1 MEGVCDAPMRKI
13 LTRHGGYDEC
23 FSEFIRVSDVV
34 LPKKALVRSVPE
46 LEQGC
51 TTDSGAPV
59 RVQLLGDN
67 PNLIAKT
74 AKVAES
80 LGASSIDLNFGCP
93 SRFVHHAGAMLLK
106 EPALMHEIVSR
117 TREILDPKTHLSVKM
132 RLGFADKS
140 EALGIVQEIAV
151 DGVNEIIIHARTRKD
166 LYRQD
171 ALDWSAIASL
181 HEPARRALLVAN
193 GEIHSWEDAQTC
205 ARLSGCDIMMTGRGA
220 LMVPNLGHVIKDNAA
235 PTANPGILAVLLEFM
250 QELMQRGFAEKS
262 VLDRSKQFLGFA
274 RRFNPSLGEFFKL
287 FCQINALEESLK
299 LVGSS
304 ACDLGA
310 GS

>member
-34 LPKKALVRSVPE
+34 LPKKSLVRQVPE

-51 TTDSGAPV
+51 KTESGVPV

-67 PNLIAKT
+67 PELIAKT

-80 LGASSIDLNFGCP
+80 LGAQSIDLNFGCP

-106 EPALMHEIVSR
+106 EPPLMHEIVAR
-117 TREILDPKTHLSVKM
+117 TREILDPKTLLSVKM

-140 EALGIVQEIAV
+140 EASGIVREIAV

-171 ALDWSAIASL
+171 ALDWSAIAIL
-181 HEPARRALLVAN
+181 HEYAGGAALVAN
-193 GEIHSWEDAQTC
+193 GEINSYDDAQTC
-205 ARLSGCDIMMTGRGA
+205 ARVSGCDIMMTGRGA
-220 LMVPNLGHVIKDNAA
+220 LMAPNLGHVIKDHAV
-235 PTANPGILAVLLEFM
+235 PLANPGILAVLLEFM
-250 QELMQRGFAEKS
+250 QELMERDFAEKS

-274 RRFNPSLGEFFKL
+274 RRFNPSLGEFFKI

-299 LVGSS
+299 LVKSS
-304 ACDLGA
+304 ASDLGT

>member
-34 LPKKALVRSVPE
+34 LPKKSLVRQVPE

-51 TTDSGAPV
+51 RTESGVPV

-67 PNLIAKT
+67 PELIAKT

-80 LGASSIDLNFGCP
+80 LGAQSIDLNFGCP

-106 EPALMHEIVSR
+106 EPPLMHEIVAR
-117 TREILDPKTHLSVKM
+117 TREILDPKTLLSVKM

-140 EALGIVQEIAV
+140 EALGIVREIAV

-171 ALDWSAIASL
+171 ALDWSAIAIL
-181 HEPARRALLVAN
+181 HEYAGSAALVAN
-193 GEIHSWEDAQTC
+193 GEINSYEDAQTC
-205 ARLSGCDIMMTGRGA
+205 ARVSGCDIMMTGRGA
-220 LMVPNLGHVIKDNAA
+220 LMAPNLGHVIKDHAV
-235 PTANPGILAVLLEFM
+235 PLANPGILAVLLEFM
-250 QELMQRGFAEKS
+250 QELMERDFAEKS

-274 RRFNPSLGEFFKL
+274 RRFNPSLGEFFKI
-287 FCQINALEESLK
+287 FCQINTLEESLK
-299 LVGSS
+299 LVKSS
-304 ACDLGA
+304 ASDPGLG
-310 GS
+310 S